1 MSDSENENWKKNEY
15 YAKGEDSDFIEE
27 EKEAIQIQ
35 NKRLQRMIDF
45 NLIKETNPIENESGN
60 DSDSSIQ
67 SFSKI
72 NDKKKIDVT
81 KQVKEVLKNK
91 KNLASALLNSD
102 SDSDDEIITKKSREL
117 NSKNNNN
124 RKINIKSDKSKLL
137 KLKQK
142 KEEELSKL
150 NSLLAKKRKNVD
162 LEVDDNEEDNEEE
175 DEENEYDEESGDNE
189 DNEENDED
197 DKNKLIDSK
206 EKKLLNQLKLN
217 EERFKKGKLISDSK
231 NKTMIE
237 NANKALAKGKGMFRK
252 RKQKQGNAKLMNKQK
267 YSKKEKLRKN
277 YVKEYTEKPLVY
289 TGEATGIRRD
299 LSRSIK
305 FK

>member
-35 NKRLQRMIDF
+35 NKRLQRMIDY
-45 NLIKETNPIENESGN
+45 NLVKESNPIENESGN

-72 NDKKKIDVT
+72 NDKKKSDVT

-91 KNLASALLNSD
+91 KNLANALLNSV

-117 NSKNNNN
+117 KNKNISNSK
-124 RKINIKSDKSKLL
+124 INSKSDKSRLL
-137 KLKQK
+137 KLKHK
-142 KEEELSKL
+142 KEEELSRL

-162 LEVDDNEEDNEEE
+162 LEVDDNEEDDEE
-175 DEENEYDEESGDNE
+175 DEYDEESDDNE
-189 DNEENDED
+189 DGEENDGD
-197 DKNKLIDSK
+197 DKNKLIDAK
-206 EKKLLNQLKLN
+206 EKKLFNQLKLN
-217 EERFKKGKLISDSK
+217 EERFKKGKVISDSK

-267 YSKKEKLRKN
+267 YSKKEKVRKN